1 MEKTIDEKKNEKK
14 VLIIIDNLYEDKYQR
29 HKKQPV
35 PVPETFIHN
44 FKKPLTLKR
53 EVRLYKHQREG
64 IAWMESLF
72 ENKYPGGL
80 LADDMGLGKT
90 LQILS
95 FIDWHNATQNKE
107 KKPYLIIAPVTL
119 LENWQAEFRH
129 FFNSDIEM
137 PSVYGSGN
145 NQITL
150 DKMIEQGRVHSMH
163 HHQLRCWIFHI
174 FVFL

>member
-1 MEKTIDEKKNEKK
+1 M
-14 VLIIIDNLYEDKYQR
+14 
-29 HKKQPV
+29 
-35 PVPETFIHN
+35 PETFIHN
-44 FKKPLTLKR
+44 FKKPPTLKR
-53 EVRLYKHQREG
+53 KVSLYKHQQEG

-90 LQILS
+90 LQIFS

-107 KKPYLIIAPVTL
+107 KKPYLIVAPVTL
-119 LENWQAEFRH
+119 LENWEAEFRL

-137 PSVYGSGN
+137 SSIYGSGN

-150 DKMIEQGRVHSMH
+150 DNLKR
-163 HHQLRCWIFHI
+163 RAIFLTNYESVRTRRNHLI
-174 FVFL
+174 FGQIDWAVVVLDEAQKIKTPGTLVTNAIKA